1 MKHSPSHRV
10 RQLLVAA
17 AVAAFGVVGVVGVGG
32 IGCDDEADGPMV
44 MQPVTQNRTIPTPTT
59 KPKAATRPAT
69 QPAEPVEQA
78 AAPEPAPPAYI
89 TLTDAEGT
97 ETVVEF
103 PPARLWLKP
112 SASDS
117 SSVRRVRALL
127 FSDDPVGDVNGD
139 DAQRSFYLEMELE
152 LPADEFAGGKGN
164 GNSTPLPTT
173 VSPADLT
180 YAEWVFRSET
190 TGPSDAPSGIFLPPL
205 PGADSP
211 RKLQPAE
218 VLVTFNPIG
227 DGYVEVYLVGD
238 FLEFDT
244 PGGQATMTHRDLR
257 IRAVLEAKTVKD

>member
-1 MKHSPSHRV
+1 MNHPSTHRV
-10 RQLLVAA
+10 RQILLA
-17 AVAAFGVVGVVGVGG
+17 AVVAGLGVVGAGGV
-32 IGCDDEADGPMV
+32 GCDDDADGPMV

-59 KPKAATRPAT
+59 RPKASTRPAT
-69 QPAEPVEQA
+69 QPAEPIEQA
-78 AAPEPAPPAYI
+78 AAPEPAPPAFI
-89 TLTDAEGT
+89 TLTDAEGN
-97 ETVVEF
+97 ETVVQF

-139 DAQRSFYLEMELE
+139 ATQRSFYLEMELE
-152 LPADEFAGGKGN
+152 LPAEDFAASDSGGAA
-164 GNSTPLPTT
+164 PVPTA

-205 PGADSP
+205 AGGDTP

-238 FLEFDT
+238 FLEFDAR
-244 PGGQATMTHRDLR
+244 GGEPTMTHRDLR